1 MVAGRRPTQTSSS
14 SPTTSV
20 PSSIDSTIGPSTPS
34 RRTAAAWTPACTSM
48 PSAAKAAHTSSPA
61 NGSSRASSRGPP
73 STTITSSHPS
83 RLKHCAISAPI
94 APPPSTSSRRG
105 SSLADVTSR
114 LSHGVDVCE
123 PGNRRDQRSG
133 ARRDDHRLRC
143 LERVR
148 RAVAG
153 GDLHHPLA
161 VQAALAP
168 VERDVLVVEP
178 LLLTIV
184 GPVVRHVVALR
195 ERGGGIDLARD
206 RLGGTGHPAGRG
218 EHVTRA
224 DQRLRRDAAPV
235 RALPADEL
243 LLDEGRCQPSFRAPA
258 GGDLSRL
265 AHRRSRSR
273 RRSACLP

>member
-1 MVAGRRPTQTSSS
+1 MHFDALRGEGGAHLVSRERLFASEQSRPAFDDDHLLAPEPLEALRHLRADSTAAEHEQSARQLLGRRDVAV
-14 SPTTSV
+14 V
-20 PSSIDSTIGPSTPS
+20 P
-34 RRTAAAWTPACTSM
+34 R
-48 PSAAKAAHTSSPA
+48 
-61 NGSSRASSRGPP
+61 
-73 STTITSSHPS
+73 
-83 RLKHCAISAPI
+83 
-94 APPPSTSSRRG
+94 
-105 SSLADVTSR
+105 
-114 LSHGVDVCE
+114 VDVCE

-235 RALPADEL
+235 RALPTDEL

-258 GGDLSRL
+258 GGDLSRWPTADHDHVVGL
-265 AHRRSRSR
+265 RVFHEDVG
-273 RRSACLP
+273 LPLPSGCYV